1 MLMMIIGLTGGI
13 ATGKSTV
20 SDYLQNKYQIP
31 VVDADILAR
40 EAVKVY
46 SPIYK
51 RIVKRYGSEILL
63 ADVSINRARLG
74 EIIFNDESEK
84 LWLEGQIHPYVRQEM
99 EREVKESQAPIMVLS
114 IPLLFEAQMTDLV
127 DEVWVVYADFDT
139 QVARLQRRNGLS
151 KESAIARITSQMPLR
166 EKLKRAD
173 VVIDNSGN
181 IKDLYQI
188 TDQEIL
194 TRT

>member
-1 MLMMIIGLTGGI
+1 MIIGLTGGI

-31 VVDADILAR
+31 IVDADVLAR

-51 RIVKRYGSEILL
+51 RIVKRYGAQILL
-63 ADVSINRARLG
+63 ADVSINRGKLG

-84 LWLEGQIHPYVRQEM
+84 LWLEAQIHPYVRQEI
-99 EREVKESQAPIMVLS
+99 EREVRECEAPIMVLS
-114 IPLLFEAQMTDLV
+114 IPLLFEAKMTDLV
-127 DEVWVVYADFDT
+127 DQIWVVYADFET
-139 QVARLQRRNGLS
+139 QVTRLQRRNGLS

-173 VVIDNSGN
+173 IIIDNSGD

-188 TDQEIL
+188 IDQQIL

>member
-1 MLMMIIGLTGGI
+1 MIIGLTGGI

-20 SDYLQNKYQIP
+20 SKYLENKYKIP

-51 RIVKRYGSEILL
+51 NIVNRYGAQILL
-63 ADVSINRARLG
+63 ADVTINRVRLG
-74 EIIFNDESEK
+74 EIIFNDEAEK
-84 LWLEGQIHPYVRQEM
+84 VWLEGQIHPYVRKAM
-99 EREVKESQAPIMVLS
+99 EREVRECEAPMMVLS

-127 DEVWVVYADFDT
+127 DEVWVVYADFDA
-139 QVARLQRRNGLS
+139 QVARLQQRNGLS
-151 KESAIARITSQMPLR
+151 EESAIARITNQMPLR

-173 VVIDNSGN
+173 VVIDNSGD
-181 IKDLYQI
+181 IKDLYQKI
-188 TDQEIL
+188 DQKIL